1 MFSFIGQVFSTLIG
15 QPIFNLL
22 VIIIALIPGHNLGL
36 AIIVF
41 TLIVRIALY
50 PLLKKQLHHTMA
62 LKKLQPDMKRIKKE
76 TKGNKQLES
85 QRMMELYKEKEVS
98 PFGSIGIILIQL
110 PILIALYLAIVK
122 IVKNPEAL
130 YNNVYSWVQNLPYV
144 QTLASDISKFDET
157 FLGFIDLTRMAVEQ
171 TGIYWPAM
179 LLVLGSVVV
188 QYYQSRQL
196 MMTDKNTK
204 SLRQILKDT
213 AAGKEVDQTEVQA
226 ATNKFTLY
234 IIPFFL
240 FIVAIKLAAAL
251 SLYWLVGGLI
261 AIWQQTRILKQDVTE
276 MEATVDG
283 QAVEAEIIDE
293 TKTKKS
299 TTKQKNKKNNKKAKK
314 RRK

>member
-1 MFSFIGQVFSTLIG
+1 MFSFIGNVFSTLVG

-22 VIIIALIPGHNLGL
+22 VIIIALIPGHNLGV
-36 AIIVF
+36 AIIIF
-41 TLIVRIALY
+41 TLIVRVALY

-62 LKKLQPDMKRIKKE
+62 LKKLQPEMKRIKKE

-98 PFGSIGIILIQL
+98 PFGSIGLILIQL
-110 PILIALYLAIVK
+110 PILISLYFAITK
-122 IVKNPEAL
+122 IVKNPESL
-130 YNNVYSWVQNLPYV
+130 YTSAYSWVQNLPYV
-144 QTLASDISKFDET
+144 QTLAADISKFDET
-157 FLGFIDLTRMAVEQ
+157 FLGFIDLTRTAVEQ

-179 LLVLGSVVV
+179 FLVIGSVIV

-204 SLRQILKDT
+204 GLRQILKDT

-261 AIWQQTRILKQDVTE
+261 AIWQQTRILKQDVQE

-283 QAVEAEIIDE
+283 QAVEAEIIDKP
-293 TKTKKS
+293 TPKKPKTKNKS
-299 TTKQKNKKNNKKAKK
+299 KNNKKSKK